1 MRITAG
7 GNGGTKG
14 CGKREWGNQGM
25 GNQEMRKLGDNGRH
39 GLAEN
44 ADRGRIKIYKYIR
57 IFSEHKKLY

>member
-1 MRITAG
+1 MG
-7 GNGGTKG
+7 GPRDGE
-14 CGKREWGNQGM
+14 KREWGNQGM

-44 ADRGRIKIYKYIR
+44 ADRGRIKIYKYTI